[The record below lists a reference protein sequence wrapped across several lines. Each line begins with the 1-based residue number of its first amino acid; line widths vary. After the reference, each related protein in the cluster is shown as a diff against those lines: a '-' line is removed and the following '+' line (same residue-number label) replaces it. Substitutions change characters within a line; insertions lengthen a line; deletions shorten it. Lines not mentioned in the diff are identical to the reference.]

1 MKQTKVSR
9 YVVIGM
15 LSAVS
20 YVLMLLDFPLPG
32 FPSFLKIDF
41 SDIPAL
47 LGAIVMGPGTGV
59 LIELFKNMIDVLT
72 TGSETGVPVGH
83 LANFATG
90 TTFILTAY
98 FIYSHVKSKKG
109 LTMGLAAATVV
120 TALTMTILNY
130 LVFIPLYAK
139 FMNFELPKT
148 LVITAILPFNLLK
161 GIILSSVFFLLFLRL
176 QTWISKQEIRFK
188 QV

>member
-47 LGAIVMGPGTGV
+47 LGAIIMGPGTGV
-59 LIELFKNMIDVLT
+59 LIELFKNIIHVLT
-72 TGSETGVPVGH
+72 TGSETGVPWD
-83 LANFATG
+83 
-90 TTFILTAY
+90 ILR
-98 FIYSHVKSKKG
+98 
-109 LTMGLAAATVV
+109 
-120 TALTMTILNY
+120 
-130 LVFIPLYAK
+130 
-139 FMNFELPKT
+139 
-148 LVITAILPFNLLK
+148 ILPWEPR
-161 GIILSSVFFLLFLRL
+161 SY
-176 QTWISKQEIRFK
+176 
-188 QV
+188 

>member
-1 MKQTKVSR
+1 MKETKVSR

-47 LGAIVMGPGTGV
+47 LGAIIMGPGTGV

-83 LANFATG
+83 LANFAMG

-139 FMNFELPKT
+139 FMNFELSKT
-148 LVITAILPFNLLK
+148 LVISAILPFNLLK

-176 QTWISKQEIRFK
+176 QTWIRKQEIRFK

>member
-1 MKQTKVSR
+1 LLGWMNRKEERVKMKQTKVSR

-47 LGAIVMGPGTGV
+47 LGAIIMGPGTGV

-72 TGSETGVPVGH
+72 TGSETRGPVGH
-83 LANFATG
+83 FANFTWE
-90 TTFILTAY
+90 TTFISTAY
-98 FIYSHVKSKKG
+98 FIHS
-109 LTMGLAAATVV
+109 
-120 TALTMTILNY
+120 
-130 LVFIPLYAK
+130 
-139 FMNFELPKT
+139 
-148 LVITAILPFNLLK
+148 
-161 GIILSSVFFLLFLRL
+161 
-176 QTWISKQEIRFK
+176 
-188 QV
+188 